1 MLGLIN
7 HDMNLTIKSEK
18 VYFEMVKDISSA

>member
-1 MLGLIN
+1 MHGLIN
-7 HDMNLTIKSEK
+7 HDMNLTIKGEK

>member
-7 HDMNLTIKSEK
+7 HEMNLTIKGEK